1 MKNEISN
8 INSDIQ
14 QCTDGKYRWTYEVNM
29 LRSPVIM
36 HDVFWVLG
44 VSAIIVFIIHVIIM
58 LLAGELSFQGLWYG
72 VCMVGLVCLILLVLS
87 FPAYWIVAK
96 KNGNKYVVLHEMDET
111 GLVHTQMKRN
121 VEHEKVLMWV
131 GILAGLAAG
140 RPGVVGASINAA
152 TVTSLSS
159 TFSKV
164 KRVKAMRRHHLIKV
178 NSTFSKNR
186 VFVTDKDFDFVFN
199 YISSRC
205 VNAKIS

>member
-1 MKNEISN
+1 MTWSI
-8 INSDIQ
+8 
-14 QCTDGKYRWTYEVNM
+14 GV
-29 LRSPVIM
+29 P
-36 HDVFWVLG
+36 LG
-44 VSAIIVFIIHVIIM
+44 GFLAVMIIM
-58 LLAGELSFQGLWYG
+58 LLAGELSFEGLWFG
-72 VCMVGLVCLILLVLS
+72 VRMVGLVGLILLVLS

>member
-1 MKNEISN
+1 MKNEIQD
-8 INSDIQ
+8 INTDVQ
-14 QCTDGKYRWTYEVNM
+14 LGKDGKYRWTYEVNM

-36 HDVFWVLG
+36 HDVFWVIG
-44 VSAIIVFIIHVIIM
+44 VTLIIVFIIHVIIM
-58 LLAGELSFQGLWYG
+58 LLAGELSFQGLWMG
-72 VCMVGLVCLILLVLS
+72 IRMVGLVGGIIFLLS

-96 KNGNKYVVLHEMDET
+96 LNGNKYVALHEMDET
-111 GLVHTQMKRN
+111 GLVHTQLKRN
-121 VEHEKVLMWV
+121 VEREKAVMWI

-140 RPGVVGASINAA
+140 RPGTVGASINAA

>member
-1 MKNEISN
+1 MNDISN
-8 INSDIQ
+8 INTDVL
-14 QCTDGKYRWTYEVNM
+14 QCPDGKYRWTYEVDM
-29 LRSPVIM
+29 LRSPVIL

-44 VSAIIVFIIHVIIM
+44 ATVIIVFIIHVVIM
-58 LLAGELSFQGLWYG
+58 LLAGELSFEGLWFG
-72 VCMVGLVCLILLVLS
+72 VRMVGLVGLILLVLS

-111 GLVHTQMKRN
+111 GFVHTQMKRN